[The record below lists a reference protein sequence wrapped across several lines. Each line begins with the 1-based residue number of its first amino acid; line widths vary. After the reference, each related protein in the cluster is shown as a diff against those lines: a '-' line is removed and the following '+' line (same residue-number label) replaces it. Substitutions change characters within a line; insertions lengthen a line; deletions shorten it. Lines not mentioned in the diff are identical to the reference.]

1 MEDYY
6 LPERYGS
13 IFQYNPLYNAFL
25 PFKDEQKYFN
35 VQNNFA
41 IEWYIRPELFIRG
54 RFTLVKETGCSDK
67 YLSREHTSFAEYSEE
82 DYPRRGSYEYSTQE
96 KMNYEGELTL
106 NYSKTWN
113 EKHQVYTGLSYNMAE
128 EQSEFYQIKAE
139 GFPASHMDD
148 LGMATAYEKNG
159 KPYSSEGI
167 SRRLGGILNVNYT
180 FDHRYYIDLSGKLE
194 GSSRFGADQRV
205 APFWSAGI
213 GWNIHNEHFI
223 GNKESVN
230 SLRLRLSYGVT
241 GSQNF
246 NPYQA
251 LTTFKYF
258 GEESYRNWMGARL
271 MGLGNSNLSWQQTG
285 QTNVGIE
292 TVLFNGRV
300 RFTADFYNKLTDDLL
315 SDITL
320 PLAAGFNSYKEN
332 IGKVRNRGIELSANV
347 NLVRDMEQELVW
359 SVAGSLVHNK
369 NKIMKISNSLDF
381 LNDELNKKADANPS
395 FLYKEGQSMNTIF
408 AVRSLGIDPGNGQEI
423 FVKQD
428 GSQTYIWDAD
438 DKVPCGVT
446 DPKMSGN
453 LNSMLRY
460 RGWSLNMVFS
470 YTYGGYIYNQT
481 LIDKVENVDPW
492 FNADKRVL
500 YDRWKEAG
508 DDVFFKSVTN
518 RTTTKASS
526 RFVQKENS
534 LTCRSVNLNYEMNG
548 GWIEKK
554 LGLEYLSVG
563 VYAEDVFKVSTIKQE
578 RGVAYPFARKYSLS
592 LTARF

>member
-1 MEDYY
+1 
-6 LPERYGS
+6 
-13 IFQYNPLYNAFL
+13 
-25 PFKDEQKYFN
+25 
-35 VQNNFA
+35 
-41 IEWYIRPELFIRG
+41 
-54 RFTLVKETGCSDK
+54 
-67 YLSREHTSFAEYSEE
+67 
-82 DYPRRGSYEYSTQE
+82 
-96 KMNYEGELTL
+96 
-106 NYSKTWN
+106 
-113 EKHQVYTGLSYNMAE
+113 
-128 EQSEFYQIKAE
+128 
-139 GFPASHMDD
+139 
-148 LGMATAYEKNG
+148 
-159 KPYSSEGI
+159 
-167 SRRLGGILNVNYT
+167 
-180 FDHRYYIDLSGKLE
+180 
-194 GSSRFGADQRV
+194 
-205 APFWSAGI
+205 
-213 GWNIHNEHFI
+213 
-223 GNKESVN
+223 
-230 SLRLRLSYGVT
+230 
-241 GSQNF
+241 
-246 NPYQA
+246 
-251 LTTFKYF
+251 
-258 GEESYRNWMGARL
+258 
-271 MGLGNSNLSWQQTG
+271 
-285 QTNVGIE
+285 
-292 TVLFNGRV
+292 
-300 RFTADFYNKLTDDLL
+300 
-315 SDITL
+315 
-320 PLAAGFNSYKEN
+320 
-332 IGKVRNRGIELSANV
+332 
-347 NLVRDMEQELVW
+347 
-359 SVAGSLVHNK
+359 
-369 NKIMKISNSLDF
+369 MKISNSLDF

-438 DKVPCGVT
+438 DKVPCGLT
-446 DPKMSGN
+446 DPKMWGN

>member
-1 MEDYY
+1 M
-6 LPERYGS
+6 
-13 IFQYNPLYNAFL
+13 
-25 PFKDEQKYFN
+25 
-35 VQNNFA
+35 
-41 IEWYIRPELFIRG
+41 
-54 RFTLVKETGCSDK
+54 KETGCSDK

-359 SVAGSLVHNK
+359 SVGGSLVHNK

-446 DPKMSGN
+446 DPKMWGN

>member
-1 MEDYY
+1 
-6 LPERYGS
+6 
-13 IFQYNPLYNAFL
+13 
-25 PFKDEQKYFN
+25 
-35 VQNNFA
+35 
-41 IEWYIRPELFIRG
+41 
-54 RFTLVKETGCSDK
+54 
-67 YLSREHTSFAEYSEE
+67 
-82 DYPRRGSYEYSTQE
+82 
-96 KMNYEGELTL
+96 
-106 NYSKTWN
+106 
-113 EKHQVYTGLSYNMAE
+113 
-128 EQSEFYQIKAE
+128 
-139 GFPASHMDD
+139 
-148 LGMATAYEKNG
+148 MATAYEKNG

-359 SVAGSLVHNK
+359 SVGGSLVHNK

-446 DPKMSGN
+446 DPKMWGN

>member
-1 MEDYY
+1 
-6 LPERYGS
+6 
-13 IFQYNPLYNAFL
+13 
-25 PFKDEQKYFN
+25 
-35 VQNNFA
+35 
-41 IEWYIRPELFIRG
+41 
-54 RFTLVKETGCSDK
+54 
-67 YLSREHTSFAEYSEE
+67 
-82 DYPRRGSYEYSTQE
+82 
-96 KMNYEGELTL
+96 
-106 NYSKTWN
+106 
-113 EKHQVYTGLSYNMAE
+113 
-128 EQSEFYQIKAE
+128 
-139 GFPASHMDD
+139 MDD

-359 SVAGSLVHNK
+359 SVGGSLVHNK

-446 DPKMSGN
+446 DPKMWGN